1 MNKAEKY
8 LNERINLMSNERVTL
23 LTKIDETDFEIK
35 EIENKIRDLRNCI
48 DDTFEIFSPRT
59 KKNDFIKNEIEC
71 LEKEVDDL
79 SALRDEYRK
88 KAERVLEDIDVI
100 EDALRENTDEDSED
114 TLDNHDAFELVSDDG
129 GVIEKKILQSVS
141 NLINRCEI
149 CERAVEIDKS
159 RVKLEI
165 KVMRNELSELYNNI
179 KIITGDLEKT
189 TDSNVE
195 PVKKLHV
202 KKLSKD
208 NFKKEKQLD
217 NIID

>member
-35 EIENKIRDLRNCI
+35 EIENKIRDLKNSI

-79 SALRDEYRK
+79 SALRDEYRE
-88 KAERVLEDIDVI
+88 KAERVLKDIDTI
-100 EDALRENTDEDSED
+100 EDALRENIDEDSED
-114 TLDNHDAFELVSDDG
+114 TLDDEDAFEFVPDDG
-129 GVIEKKILQSVS
+129 EAIEEKVLKSISG
-141 NLINRCEI
+141 LIHRCEI
-149 CERAVEIDKS
+149 CEKVAENDKGRA
-159 RVKLEI
+159 KLEI
-165 KVMRNELSELYNNI
+165 QVMRKELNELYNNI
-179 KIITGDLEKT
+179 KIITGGLEKT

-208 NFKKEKQLD
+208 NLKKER
-217 NIID
+217 

>member
-35 EIENKIRDLRNCI
+35 EIENKIRDLKNSI

-79 SALRDEYRK
+79 SALRDEYRE
-88 KAERVLEDIDVI
+88 KAERVLKDIDTI
-100 EDALRENTDEDSED
+100 EDALRENIDGDSED
-114 TLDNHDAFELVSDDG
+114 TFDDEDAFEFVPDDG
-129 GVIEKKILQSVS
+129 KAIEEKVLKSISG
-141 NLINRCEI
+141 LIHRCEI
-149 CERAVEIDKS
+149 CEKVAENDKGRA
-159 RVKLEI
+159 KLEI
-165 KVMRNELSELYNNI
+165 QVMRKELNELYNNI
-179 KIITGDLEKT
+179 KIITGSLEKT

-195 PVKKLHV
+195 PVKKLPV

-208 NFKKEKQLD
+208 NLKKER
-217 NIID
+217 

>member
-35 EIENKIRDLRNCI
+35 EIENKIRDLKNSI

-79 SALRDEYRK
+79 SALRDEYRE
-88 KAERVLEDIDVI
+88 KAERVLKDIDTI
-100 EDALRENTDEDSED
+100 EDALRENIDEDSED
-114 TLDNHDAFELVSDDG
+114 TLDDEDAFELVSDDG
-129 GVIEKKILQSVS
+129 EEIEEKVLKSISG
-141 NLINRCEI
+141 LIHRCEI
-149 CERAVEIDKS
+149 CEKVAENDKGRA
-159 RVKLEI
+159 KLEI
-165 KVMRNELSELYNNI
+165 QVMRKELNELYNNI
-179 KIITGDLEKT
+179 KIITDSLEKT

-195 PVKKLHV
+195 PVKKLPV
-202 KKLSKD
+202 KKLSKE
-208 NFKKEKQLD
+208 NLKKER
-217 NIID
+217 

>member
-35 EIENKIRDLRNCI
+35 EIENKIRDLKNSI

-79 SALRDEYRK
+79 SDLRDEYRE
-88 KAERVLEDIDVI
+88 KAERVLKDIDTI
-100 EDALRENTDEDSED
+100 EDALRENIDEDSED
-114 TLDNHDAFELVSDDG
+114 TLDDEDAFEFVPDDG
-129 GVIEKKILQSVS
+129 EAIEEKVLKSISG
-141 NLINRCEI
+141 LIHRCEI
-149 CERAVEIDKS
+149 CEKVAENDKGRA
-159 RVKLEI
+159 KLEI
-165 KVMRNELSELYNNI
+165 QVMRKELNELYNNI
-179 KIITGDLEKT
+179 KIITGSLEKT

-208 NFKKEKQLD
+208 NLKKER
-217 NIID
+217 

>member
-35 EIENKIRDLRNCI
+35 EIENKIRDLKNSI

-79 SALRDEYRK
+79 SDLRDEYRE
-88 KAERVLEDIDVI
+88 KAERVLKDIDTI
-100 EDALRENTDEDSED
+100 EDALRENIDEDSED
-114 TLDNHDAFELVSDDG
+114 TLDDEDAFEFVPDDG
-129 GVIEKKILQSVS
+129 EAIEEKVLKSISG
-141 NLINRCEI
+141 LIHRCEI
-149 CERAVEIDKS
+149 CEKVAENDKGRA
-159 RVKLEI
+159 KLEI
-165 KVMRNELSELYNNI
+165 QVMRKELNELYNNI
-179 KIITGDLEKT
+179 KIITDSLEKT

-202 KKLSKD
+202 KKLSKE
-208 NFKKEKQLD
+208 NLKKER
-217 NIID
+217 

>member
-35 EIENKIRDLRNCI
+35 EIENKIRDLKNSI

-79 SALRDEYRK
+79 SALRDEYRE
-88 KAERVLEDIDVI
+88 KAERVLKDIDTI
-100 EDALRENTDEDSED
+100 EDALRENIDGDSED
-114 TLDNHDAFELVSDDG
+114 TLDDEDAFEFVPDDG
-129 GVIEKKILQSVS
+129 ETIEEKVLKSISG
-141 NLINRCEI
+141 LIHRCEI
-149 CERAVEIDKS
+149 CEKVAENDKGRA
-159 RVKLEI
+159 KLEI
-165 KVMRNELSELYNNI
+165 QVMRKELNELYNNI
-179 KIITGDLEKT
+179 KIITDSFEKT

-195 PVKKLHV
+195 PVKKLPV
-202 KKLSKD
+202 KKLSKE
-208 NFKKEKQLD
+208 NLKKER
-217 NIID
+217 